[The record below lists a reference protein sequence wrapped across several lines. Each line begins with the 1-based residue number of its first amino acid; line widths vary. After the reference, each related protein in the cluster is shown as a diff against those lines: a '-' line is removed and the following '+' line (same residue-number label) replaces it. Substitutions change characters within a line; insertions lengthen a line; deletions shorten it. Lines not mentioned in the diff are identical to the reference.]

1 MKKIGFITII
11 SLLLGTE
18 PKTLDKFVFGYLLV
32 TQSKM
37 IDSPTVWQDV
47 REGYLRTE
55 TIIFT
60 KTVLDSLDLGL
71 SSYQVAKIHF
81 LKIDQLREKVQEGKD
96 FDYNI
101 EKPPRSMANVNYFSS
116 IED

>member
-18 PKTLDKFVFGYLLV
+18 PKTLDQFVVGYLLV

-37 IDSPTVWQDV
+37 IDSPSVWQDV

-60 KTVLDSLDLGL
+60 ETVLDSLDLGL

-81 LKIDQLREKVQEGKD
+81 PIIDQLREKVQEGKD
-96 FDYNI
+96 FDYKI
-101 EKPPRSMANVNYFSS
+101 ESPPPSMANVNYFSS
-116 IED
+116 VRD

>member
-18 PKTLDKFVFGYLLV
+18 PKTLDKFVIGYLLV

-60 KTVLDSLDLGL
+60 ETVLDSLDLGL

-81 LKIDQLREKVQEGKD
+81 PIIDQLREKVQEGKD
-96 FDYNI
+96 FDYKIESPPPMKANI
-101 EKPPRSMANVNYFSS
+101 NYFSS
-116 IED
+116 FNN